1 MATTKKAA
9 EKAEEKKS
17 VFQTLNEI
25 NVNEHTEVKDN
36 GQTKL
41 TYLSWVWA
49 WAQVKNLYPDANYEV
64 KHWDGKPFLYDESLG
79 FMVETSVTIQGETM
93 TMWLP
98 VMDSKNKAMKATAY
112 EYSTGYGKKMVKPAT
127 MFDINTTI
135 MRCLVKN
142 LAMFGL
148 GLYIY
153 AGEDLPQVEKDAQA
167 NKPAPAKKSW
177 YKAGATSNEVADM
190 MRRATTMEDVRNI
203 YLAYPAYQAELVEVG
218 KEMQSVLSNN

>member
-1 MATTKKAA
+1 MAETKV
-9 EKAEEKKS
+9 KS
-17 VFQTLNEI
+17 VFATLNAI
-25 NVNEHTEVKDN
+25 NVNDHTEVKDN

-49 WAQVKNLYPDANYEV
+49 WQQVKNTYPDANYEV
-64 KHWDGKPFLYDESLG
+64 RHWDGKPFLYEENLG
-79 FMVETSVTIQGETM
+79 YMVETSVTIKGEMM

-98 VMDSKNKAMKATAY
+98 VMDSKNKAMKAQP
-112 EYSTGYGKKMVKPAT
+112 YSYKTKYGEKWVDAAT

-153 AGEDLPQVEKDAQA
+153 AGEDLPQEEKEQQQNALQAKIDQAVAEIKAVKSRNDLEACWRTWSKVVPTEQGSAFMNALQEMAQQFP
-167 NKPAPAKKSW
+167 KP
-177 YKAGATSNEVADM
+177 
-190 MRRATTMEDVRNI
+190 
-203 YLAYPAYQAELVEVG
+203 Q
-218 KEMQSVLSNN
+218 

>member
-1 MATTKKAA
+1 MT
-9 EKAEEKKS
+9 EKTKS
-17 VFQTLNEI
+17 VFATLNAI
-25 NVNEHTEVKDN
+25 NVNDHTEVKDN

-49 WAQVKNLYPDANYEV
+49 WQQVKTKYPDANFAV
-64 KHWDGKPFLYDESLG
+64 SHLDGKPFLFEDALG
-79 FMVETSVTIQGETM
+79 YMVETSVTIQGETM

-98 VMDSKNKAMKATAY
+98 VMDSKNKAMRAVP
-112 EYSTGYGKKMVKPAT
+112 YSYTVTYKGGKTVEKKVEAAT

-153 AGEDLPQVEKDAQA
+153 AGEDLPQEEKEQQLNALQA
-167 NKPAPAKKSW
+167 KINEACAAMRAVKSREEFEACW
-177 YKAGATSNEVADM
+177 RTWANTVPRDDNSEFMIAV
-190 MRRATTMEDVRNI
+190 
-203 YLAYPAYQAELVEVG
+203 
-218 KEMQSVLSNN
+218 KEMAAIFPKQ

>member
-1 MATTKKAA
+1 MEKKGD
-9 EKAEEKKS
+9 KS
-17 VFQTLNEI
+17 VFATLNAI
-25 NVNEHTEVKDN
+25 NVNDHTEVKDN

-49 WAQVKNLYPDANYEV
+49 WQQVKSKYPDANYEV
-64 KHWDGKPFLYDESLG
+64 KHWDGKPFLYDEALG

-93 TMWLP
+93 GMWLP
-98 VMDSKNKAMKATAY
+98 VMDSKNKAMKAAPYTY
-112 EYSTGYGKKMVKPAT
+112 KTKFGDKTVEPAT

-153 AGEDLPQVEKDAQA
+153 AGEDLPQVEKDMAKEAASADMGKAIEEMRACKSREEIQA
-167 NKPAPAKKSW
+167 VWSKWSTKHPEFCQQGTDF
-177 YKAGATSNEVADM
+177 YKAAAQVGQDIQNKNNE
-190 MRRATTMEDVRNI
+190 
-203 YLAYPAYQAELVEVG
+203 
-218 KEMQSVLSNN
+218 K

>member
-1 MATTKKAA
+1 M
-9 EKAEEKKS
+9 EKEESKS
-17 VFQTLNEI
+17 VFATLNAI
-25 NVNEHTEVKDN
+25 NVNDHTEVKDN

-49 WAQVKNLYPDANYEV
+49 WQQVKSKYPGANYEV
-64 KHWDGKPFLYDESLG
+64 KHWDGKPFLYDEALG

-93 TMWLP
+93 GMWLP
-98 VMDSKNKAMKATAY
+98 VMDSKNKAMKAAPYIYKTKFGDKTV
-112 EYSTGYGKKMVKPAT
+112 EPAT

-153 AGEDLPQVEKDAQA
+153 AGEDLPQVEKDMAKQA
-167 NKPAPAKKSW
+167 AS
-177 YKAGATSNEVADM
+177 ADM
-190 MRRATTMEDVRNI
+190 GKAIEEMRACKSLEEI
-203 YLAYPAYQAELVEVG
+203 QAVWSKWSTKHPEFCQQGTEFYNAAAQVG
-218 KEMQSVLSNN
+218 QDIQNKNNEK

>member
-1 MATTKKAA
+1 MEKK
-9 EKAEEKKS
+9 ESKS
-17 VFQTLNEI
+17 VFATLNTI
-25 NVNEHTEVKDN
+25 NVNDHTEVKDN

-49 WAQVKNLYPDANYEV
+49 WQQVKSKYPDANYEV
-64 KHWDGKPFLYDESLG
+64 KHWDGKPFLYDEALG

-93 TMWLP
+93 GMWLP
-98 VMDSKNKAMKATAY
+98 VMDSKNKAMKAAPYTY
-112 EYSTGYGKKMVKPAT
+112 KTKFGDKTVEPAT

-153 AGEDLPQVEKDAQA
+153 AGEDLPQVEKDMAKEAASADMGKAIEEMRACKSREEIQA
-167 NKPAPAKKSW
+167 VWSKWSTKHPEFCQQGTDF
-177 YKAGATSNEVADM
+177 YKAAAQVGQDIQNKNNE
-190 MRRATTMEDVRNI
+190 
-203 YLAYPAYQAELVEVG
+203 
-218 KEMQSVLSNN
+218 K

>member
-1 MATTKKAA
+1 MEKKGD
-9 EKAEEKKS
+9 KS
-17 VFQTLNEI
+17 VFATLNAI
-25 NVNEHTEVKDN
+25 NVNDHTEVKDN

-49 WAQVKNLYPDANYEV
+49 WQQVKSKYPDANYEV
-64 KHWDGKPFLYDESLG
+64 KHWDGKPFLYDEALG

-93 TMWLP
+93 GMWLP
-98 VMDSKNKAMKATAY
+98 VMDSKNKAMKAAPYTY
-112 EYSTGYGKKMVKPAT
+112 KTKFGDKTVEPAT

-153 AGEDLPQVEKDAQA
+153 AGEDLPQVEKDMAKEAASADMAKAVEEMKACKSREEIQA
-167 NKPAPAKKSW
+167 VWSKWSTKHPEFCQQGTDF
-177 YKAGATSNEVADM
+177 YKAAAQVGQDIQNKNNE
-190 MRRATTMEDVRNI
+190 
-203 YLAYPAYQAELVEVG
+203 
-218 KEMQSVLSNN
+218 K

>member
-1 MATTKKAA
+1 MEKK
-9 EKAEEKKS
+9 ESKS
-17 VFQTLNEI
+17 VFATLNTI
-25 NVNEHTEVKDN
+25 NVNDHTEVKDN

-49 WAQVKNLYPDANYEV
+49 WQQVKSKYPDANYEV
-64 KHWDGKPFLYDESLG
+64 KHWDGKPFLYDEALG

-93 TMWLP
+93 GMWLP
-98 VMDSKNKAMKATAY
+98 VMDSKNKAMKAAPYTY
-112 EYSTGYGKKMVKPAT
+112 KTKFGDKTVEPAT

-153 AGEDLPQVEKDAQA
+153 AGEDLPQVEKDMAKEAASADMAKAVEEMKACKSREEIQA
-167 NKPAPAKKSW
+167 VWSKWSTKHPEFCQQGTDF
-177 YKAGATSNEVADM
+177 YKAAAQVGQDIQNKNNE
-190 MRRATTMEDVRNI
+190 
-203 YLAYPAYQAELVEVG
+203 
-218 KEMQSVLSNN
+218 K

>member
-1 MATTKKAA
+1 M
-9 EKAEEKKS
+9 EKEESKS
-17 VFQTLNEI
+17 VFATLNAI
-25 NVNEHTEVKDN
+25 NVNDHTEVKDN

-49 WAQVKNLYPDANYEV
+49 WQQVKSKYPDANYEV
-64 KHWDGKPFLYDESLG
+64 KHWDGKPFLYDEALG

-93 TMWLP
+93 GMWLP
-98 VMDSKNKAMKATAY
+98 VMDSKNKAMKAAPYTY
-112 EYSTGYGKKMVKPAT
+112 KTKFGDKTVEPAT

-153 AGEDLPQVEKDAQA
+153 AGEDLPQVEKDMAKEAASADMAKAVEEMKACKSREEIQA
-167 NKPAPAKKSW
+167 VWSKWSTKHPEFCQQGTDF
-177 YKAGATSNEVADM
+177 YKAAAQVGQDIQNKNNE
-190 MRRATTMEDVRNI
+190 
-203 YLAYPAYQAELVEVG
+203 
-218 KEMQSVLSNN
+218 K

>member
-1 MATTKKAA
+1 MEKKN
-9 EKAEEKKS
+9 EKS
-17 VFQTLNEI
+17 VFATLNAI
-25 NVNEHTEVKDN
+25 NVNDHTEVKDN

-49 WAQVKNLYPDANYEV
+49 WQQVKSKYPDANYEV
-64 KHWDGKPFLYDESLG
+64 KHWDGKPFLYDEALG

-93 TMWLP
+93 GMWLP
-98 VMDSKNKAMKATAY
+98 VMDSKNKAMKAAPYTY
-112 EYSTGYGKKMVKPAT
+112 KTKFGDKTVEPAT

-153 AGEDLPQVEKDAQA
+153 AGEDLPQVEKDMAKEAASADMAKAVEEMKACKSREEIQA
-167 NKPAPAKKSW
+167 VWSKWSTKHPEFCQQGTDF
-177 YKAGATSNEVADM
+177 YKAAAQVGQDIQNKNNE
-190 MRRATTMEDVRNI
+190 
-203 YLAYPAYQAELVEVG
+203 
-218 KEMQSVLSNN
+218 K